1 MGMGVRTQ
9 GAAGGLW
16 EAPGAELWLPV
27 PPPPPA
33 SPLPSFPPPY
43 LTLVSLLRPLR
54 MGGQWRRSHRSKILR
69 GRHLLSQ

>member
-33 SPLPSFPPPY
+33 SPLPSFPSISTPAGEDQ
-43 LTLVSLLRPLR
+43 SGDQHSQRH
-54 MGGQWRRSHRSKILR
+54 GGLCRDGHSAHGFWCH
-69 GRHLLSQ
+69 